1 MNKAALWLGAA
12 GVAASFAVARPA
24 SAAEMFADVP
34 TDHWAYQAV
43 NNLQERGIVIGYPD
57 GTFGGKRAMTRYEF
71 AVAVDRL
78 IDWVN
83 RSISDAIAGIPKP
96 PEVTQNPPGLSEDDV
111 NRLIDEKI
119 RNLPTKDDL
128 DTIRRLTEEF
138 RDELAALGT
147 NVEGLRHDLDALKA
161 RVGAIEDRLNKWHFS
176 GEANL
181 IGRGERGQKTH
192 ITGIDPP
199 GTSARR
205 SAIDLDSR
213 VDNNFTSN
221 ILQDVKTL
229 YSLDFGI
236 TGNISS
242 GVTANAL
249 LNFGNYLAW
258 ANANRQNPGVNYD
271 PLTSVD
277 GKAADASTVDPVP
290 FGQAQGV
297 GPIAPQP
304 FGTLL
309 GGGTQT
315 QGNLGSLPTNTSF
328 SEFTPVKLYLNSPV
342 RDLWFLKDI
351 DATVGKFGV
360 QFTPYT
366 LRKVDPDSYTSVT
379 LTDNGEIVTTG
390 AMGRASI
397 GGLHLQGYAGTHY
410 VGRAQDSSINTGD
423 AVFTSWGGP
432 TVLSAVTY
440 GAYPWD
446 QSGGVRGTYQLGRF
460 NLGGTY
466 ISAGITPLGGASP
479 AVPFSD
485 ITSWAGRP
493 NSNNPGSSLFPRRAE
508 VYGGDINFPL
518 FGKLGFA
525 GEFASSDVLAGTKV
539 GDRESV
545 FPSSLNNAYDA
556 KLNWGTGRLSVSGG
570 YKQVDPYFG
579 TPGSWGNIGR
589 WKNPTNIQGW
599 NASAGY
605 NFGSFSLKG
614 KWEDYNSVR
623 VDLNSARAGFAI
635 PAGVTGNANPYP
647 SISDYPS
654 LSSDLENDIKHYSV
668 GVSFNL
674 NPTNAIDL
682 GWEQARIQPFD
693 TKNGGY
699 LGQGGLSGETKETY
713 WNIGLGHTFNNNTLI
728 KVMYQIVDYKDNGA
742 GLYTVPGGSYKGGIG
757 VTQLSVRF

>member
-12 GVAASFAVARPA
+12 GIAASVAVVRPA

-71 AVAVDRL
+71 AVAIDRL

-83 RSISDAIAGIPKP
+83 RSIADIH
-96 PEVTQNPPGLSEDDV
+96 PGGNGLTEDQV
-111 NRLIDEKI
+111 NDLIDKKLAQ
-119 RNLPTKDDL
+119 LPGPIDTSQFATKADL
-128 DTIRRLTEEF
+128 DTIRRLAEEF
-138 RDELAALGT
+138 RDELSALGT

-161 RVGAIEDRLNKWHFS
+161 RVGAIEERLNRWHFS

-181 IGRGERGQKTH
+181 IARGEHGKKAT
-192 ITGIDPP
+192 IGGI
-199 GTSARR
+199 SARR
-205 SAIDLDSR
+205 APIDLDSR
-213 VDNNFTSN
+213 VDNNGTDN
-221 ILQDVKTL
+221 ILQDMKTL

-249 LNFGNYLAW
+249 LNFGNYLSW
-258 ANANRQNPGVNYD
+258 ANANRQNPGVD
-271 PLTSVD
+271 SAF
-277 GKAADASTVDPVP
+277 GGGFAADLSQVEPVP
-290 FGQAQGV
+290 SAAT
-297 GPIAPQP
+297 GPIAPAL
-304 FGTLL
+304 GNALL

-315 QGNLGSLPTNTSF
+315 QGNLGSLAGNTSF
-328 SEFTPVKLYLNSPV
+328 SELTPVKLYLNSPV

-360 QFTPYT
+360 EFTPYT
-366 LRKVDPDSYTSVT
+366 LRKVDPDSYSSVT
-379 LTDNGEIVTTG
+379 LTDNGEVITTG

-410 VGRAQDSSINTGD
+410 VGRPFDSSINTGD
-423 AVFTSWGGP
+423 SVFTSWGGP
-432 TVLSAVTY
+432 TVLSAMTY

-446 QSGGVRGTYQLGRF
+446 QSGGVHGTYQLGRF
-460 NLGGTY
+460 NIGGTY
-466 ISAGITPLGGASP
+466 ISAGITPTAQTGNAALP
-479 AVPFSD
+479 AFSD
-485 ITSWAGRP
+485 LNTWANRP
-493 NSNNPGSSLFPRRAE
+493 NTNNNGRRLFPRRAE

-539 GDRESV
+539 GDRHSV

-556 KLNWGTGRLSVSGG
+556 KLTWGAGKLSLAGG
-570 YKQVDPYFG
+570 YKQVDPFFG
-579 TPGSWGNIGR
+579 APGSWGNIGR

-605 NFGSFSLKG
+605 NFGPFTLKG
-614 KWEDYNSVR
+614 NWEDYNSVR
-623 VDLNSARAGFAI
+623 VDTNSARPGFGGATSAI
-635 PAGVTGNANPYP
+635 SYLPNLTDNF
-647 SISDYPS
+647 
-654 LSSDLENDIKHYSV
+654 ENDIKHYSV
-668 GVSFNL
+668 GVAFNL
-674 NPTNAIDL
+674 NPSNSIDL

-693 TKNGGY
+693 AKNGGY
-699 LGQGGLSGETKETY
+699 LGQVGLSGETKETY
-713 WNIGLGHTFNNNTLI
+713 WNIGLGHTFNQNTLI

-742 GLYTVPGGSYKGGIG
+742 GLYTVPGGNYKGGIG